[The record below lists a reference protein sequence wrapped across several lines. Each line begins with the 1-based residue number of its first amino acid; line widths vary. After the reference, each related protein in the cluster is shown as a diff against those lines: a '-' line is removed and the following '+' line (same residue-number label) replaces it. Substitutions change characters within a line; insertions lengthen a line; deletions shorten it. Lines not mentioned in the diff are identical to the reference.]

1 MIPILEQFTSRFAPE
16 KVSIG
21 LNIGVSTIKLAKL
34 KFGRDKIE
42 LTGYAIEPNL
52 LDPEETLKKLI
63 QSQSIKSVSISV
75 SGQQA
80 IIRYVELPRM
90 TPAELKQALKFEAQK
105 HIPFPI
111 AEVNIDGC
119 IMKDNLPDNKMR
131 VLLAAVKRDSLDQK
145 LKQMRSLGIEVS
157 LVEIDSISLINA
169 FNFSYTEDP
178 DVKNKVVG
186 LINIGSATSNL
197 NILEAGVP
205 MLSRD
210 IQIGGNHFTQRIA
223 DVLGTDFKSAE
234 TLKMGGDKAQQ
245 DKISGAVESVLAKLA
260 QEIRTSFDY
269 YESRS
274 VSSVEKIFISGGA
287 TLYAGFKDML
297 GGFLGLTV
305 ENWDPFKKVSIA
317 DGLDAVKVRAVSSQL
332 AVAIGLAL
340 RGQ

>member
-1 MIPILEQFTSRFAPE
+1 MIPFIGKFTSRFAPE

-34 KFGRDKIE
+34 KFGQDNIE
-42 LTGYAIEPNL
+42 LTGYAIEPCSI
-52 LDPEETLKKLI
+52 DSEDILKKLI
-63 QSQSIKSVSISV
+63 QSQGIKSVNISL

-80 IIRYVELPRM
+80 IIRYVELLRM
-90 TPAELKQALKFEAQK
+90 TPTELKQALKFEAPK

-111 AEVNIDGC
+111 SEVNIDGC
-119 IMKDNLPDNKMR
+119 IIKDNLPDNKMR
-131 VLLAAVKRDSLDQK
+131 VLIAAVKKDSLDQK
-145 LKQMRSLGIEVS
+145 IRQMRQLGIDVS

-169 FNFSYTEDP
+169 FNFSYQDDV
-178 DVKNKVVG
+178 DVKNKAVG

-210 IQIGGNHFTQRIA
+210 IQIGGNHFTQRISDA
-223 DVLGTDFKSAE
+223 LGTDFKSAE
-234 TLKMGGDKAQQ
+234 AMKMSADKAQRE
-245 DKISGAVESVLAKLA
+245 KVSSAVESVLAKLS

-287 TLYAGFKDML
+287 TLYEGFKDML

-305 ENWDPFKKVSIA
+305 ENWDPFKKVTIA
-317 DGLDAVKVRAVSSQL
+317 PNLDAAKVRAVGSQL

-340 RGQ
+340 RG

>member
-1 MIPILEQFTSRFAPE
+1 MIPIIEQITARFAPE
-16 KVSIG
+16 KVAIG

-42 LTGYAIEPNL
+42 LTGYAIEPNP

-63 QSQSIKSVSISV
+63 QSQSIKSVNISV

-80 IIRYVELPRM
+80 IIRYIELPKM
-90 TPAELKQALKFEAQK
+90 NTSELKQALKFEAQK

-131 VLLAAVKRDSLDQK
+131 VLLAAVKKESLEQK
-145 LKQMRSLGIEVS
+145 LRQMRSLGIDVG
-157 LVEIDSISLINA
+157 LVEIDSISLVNA
-169 FNFSYTEDP
+169 FNFSYMDDP
-178 DVKNKVVG
+178 SVKDKTVG

-210 IQIGGNHFTQRIA
+210 IPIGGNHFTQRIA
-223 DVLGTDFKSAE
+223 DAHGIDFKSADA
-234 TLKMGGDKAQQ
+234 LKMTADKGEQ
-245 DKISGAVESVLAKLA
+245 DKISGAVEQVLAKLA
-260 QEIRTSFDY
+260 QEVRTSFDY

-287 TLYAGFKDML
+287 SLYDGFRDML

-305 ENWDPFKKVSIA
+305 ENWDPFKRIA
-317 DGLDAVKVRAVSSQL
+317 IANEIDAAKVRSVSSQL

>member
-1 MIPILEQFTSRFAPE
+1 MIPLIEKITASFTPE
-16 KVSIG
+16 KFSIG

-34 KFGRDKIE
+34 KFGRDRIE
-42 LTGYAIEPNL
+42 LTGYAIEPNP
-52 LDPEETLKKLI
+52 LDPDETIKKLI
-63 QSQSIKSVSISV
+63 QSHAIKSVGISV

-80 IIRYVELPRM
+80 IIRYIELPRM
-90 TPAELKQALKFEAQK
+90 TPSELKQSLKFEAPK

-119 IMKDNLPDNKMR
+119 IIKDNLPDNKMR
-131 VLLAAVKRDSLDQK
+131 VLLAAVKKESLDQK
-145 LKQMRSLGIEVS
+145 LRQMRTLGIDVS
-157 LVEIDSISLINA
+157 LVEIDSLSLINA
-169 FNFSYTEDP
+169 FNFSYMD
-178 DVKNKVVG
+178 DVEVKDKVVG

-197 NILEAGVP
+197 NILESGVP
-205 MLSRD
+205 LLSRD

-223 DVLGTDFKSAE
+223 DVLSTDFKSAE
-234 TLKMGGDKAQQ
+234 AIKMSDDRREQ
-245 DKISGAVESVLAKLA
+245 DKMAQAVETVLAQLA

-274 VSSVEKIFISGGA
+274 VSSVERIFISGGA
-287 TLYAGFKDML
+287 TLYTGFKDML

-305 ENWDPFKKVSIA
+305 ENWDPFKKIA
-317 DGLDAVKVRAVSSQL
+317 ISPALDAVKVRAVGSQL